1 LEYYFAANIN
11 IVVCEDDKKCNL
23 LLDRP
28 PKCLKRLIAMKEV
41 RPATNQRAKNR
52 GIEIIKFD
60 EVERMGA
67 AQDNKEVVS
76 FNKIRPILRAL
87 GELAV
92 ALALW
97 RHIILPCLLVNFYAE
112 L

>member
-1 LEYYFAANIN
+1 
-11 IVVCEDDKKCNL
+11 VVCEDDKKCNL

-76 FNKIRPILRAL
+76 WNENRAFYELRS
-87 GELAV
+87 EC
-92 ALALW
+92 LW
-97 RHIILPCLLVNFYAE
+97 RQIILSCLLLN
-112 L
+112 